1 LVKWAARAKVNF
13 RIKEV
18 VAEDTEEEEEAEV
31 EEAAEAVE
39 IEVEAEVEAMEAAE
53 VDSNKMVKV
62 DQEVH
67 AVLLTRQMD
76 AQNKVALLIIQTN
89 KMFNLKIISKRTNP
103 FNNRISSL
111 FQVGQTQSN
120 SSSETK
126 ASKLEEEESAN
137 LEWAAK
143 IETRHANFSTLILH
157 KFQMVD
163 LGIKILVTKIM
174 GQSLIARIGLVHHSV
189 TE

>member
-67 AVLLTRQMD
+67 AVSLTRQMD

-89 KMFNLKIISKRTNP
+89 KMFNLKIIFNRKDNP
-103 FNNRISSL
+103 FNNSRV
-111 FQVGQTQSN
+111 FKVVQTQSN
-120 SSSETK
+120 SNLETK
-126 ASKLEEEESAN
+126 AATKAGNQEVVVADESAN
-137 LEWAAK
+137 LE
-143 IETRHANFSTLILH
+143 
-157 KFQMVD
+157 
-163 LGIKILVTKIM
+163 
-174 GQSLIARIGLVHHSV
+174 
-189 TE
+189 